1 MNTDGRVV
9 VWFSCGAPSAVA
21 AKLTVQ
27 KYPDAHV
34 VYCDLFASE
43 HQDNRR
49 FFADVERWIG
59 KPIEVIRSKKYATIE
74 ESFEPSTWTG
84 GYMSGPHGAQC
95 TREMKKV
102 PRQDYQ
108 LPNDLHVFGLAA
120 DEEDRIVKFETD
132 NPDLECEWILRDNHY
147 TEEMCHGII
156 LWSGIPLPA
165 LYSEGFEHNNC
176 IGCVKSTSP
185 VYWDRVRR
193 LYPAIFLSR
202 CEQSR
207 RIGCRLI
214 RYHGK
219 RIFLDELP
227 DPITDKRKEE
237 NIECGVF
244 CIQEGAVA

>member
-21 AKLTVQ
+21 AKMSVV

-43 HQDNRR
+43 HSDNLR
-49 FFADVERWIG
+49 FFKDVERWIG

-74 ESFEPSTWTG
+74 ESFEPETWKG
-84 GYMSGPHGAQC
+84 GYMSGPRGAQC
-95 TREMKKV
+95 TREMKKI

-108 LPNDLHVFGLAA
+108 LPNDLHIFGLAA
-120 DEEDRIVKFETD
+120 NEEDRIVKFEAD
-132 NPDLECEWILRDNHY
+132 NPDLDVEWILRDGGF
-147 TEEMCHGII
+147 TEDQCHGI
-156 LWSGIPLPA
+156 LKWEGIPLPA

-176 IGCVKSTSP
+176 IGCVKSSSP
-185 VYWDRVRR
+185 TYWDLVRR
-193 LYPAIFLSR
+193 LYPSVFKSR
-202 CEQSR
+202 AEQSR
-207 RIGCRLI
+207 RIGCRLVK
-214 RYHGK
+214 YHGK

-227 DPITDKRKEE
+227 EVITDKRKQE

-244 CIQEGAVA
+244 CVIEQG